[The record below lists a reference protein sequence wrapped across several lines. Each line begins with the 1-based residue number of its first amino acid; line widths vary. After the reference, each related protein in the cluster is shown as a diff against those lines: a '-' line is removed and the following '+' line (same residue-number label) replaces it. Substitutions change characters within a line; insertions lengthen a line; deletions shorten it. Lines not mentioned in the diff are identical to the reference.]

1 MSNYANIEDRENLLD
16 TLEDDD
22 KKTEF
27 IYGFMSAIT
36 YAYYLSLT
44 DEQRELYTHETT
56 ERVIETFGA
65 DLLNK
70 FCQEHLN
77 VEK

>member
-36 YAYYLSLT
+36 YAYYLDLA

-65 DLLNK
+65 DLFEK
-70 FCQEHLN
+70 FYQEHLN
-77 VEK
+77 VKK